1 MLETKQILA
10 VQDEQVFS
18 GPRARPGAGVFAGP
32 ARWQI
37 QVKYAADRVMA
48 LAGLIILSPVLL
60 ACGLIIRTVSPGPAL
75 FTQNRVGYEGRLFRI
90 YKFRTMAG
98 QEPDDE
104 TDDAARIFWFGSL
117 LRRLSF
123 DELPQL
129 INVLRGEM
137 SLVGPRPH
145 RQGQRLNG
153 VLFEDAVF
161 QYARRHEVMPGMTGW
176 AQINGCRGPAVTQ
189 AQLVRRVEHD
199 LFYAAHWSLKLD
211 FVILLRTACFG
222 FIGKSAF

>member
-10 VQDEQVFS
+10 MQDEQVFS
-18 GPRARPGAGVFAGP
+18 GRLARPGAGAFDCPAG
-32 ARWQI
+32 WQI
-37 QVKYAADRVMA
+37 LVKYAADRVMA

-75 FTQNRVGYEGRLFRI
+75 FMQNRVGYEGRLFRI

-98 QEPDDE
+98 GEADDE
-104 TDDAARIFWFGSL
+104 RDDAARIFWFGSL

-161 QYARRHEVMPGMTGW
+161 QYTRRHEVMPGMTGW

-189 AQLVRRVEHD
+189 AHLARRVEHD

-211 FVILLRTACFG
+211 LVILLRTACFG